1 MQVFCRFF
9 SQLRK
14 KLYLCGR
21 KQNRT
26 MTYLGELISI
36 GVAFSWTATALLSE
50 FGSKRLG
57 NLTLNVLR
65 MAMAL
70 VFSLVLFGVVTGN
83 ILPPGA
89 SAEAA
94 AWMLLS
100 GLVGYV
106 IGDFCLF
113 QCYIIIGSRYG
124 QLFMT
129 LAPLAAA
136 LMAWVTLGQQ
146 MNAMSIVAMLVTLL
160 GIGISVIGR
169 ASPQPSPKGEGV
181 TAHRSSPS
189 FWRGLGGGFSLKLPL
204 NGVLYAIG
212 AAMCQG
218 IGLVLSK
225 IGMDHY
231 VASADMPD
239 WLVPFSAN
247 FYRCVAGIIGFSLL
261 LWYRDGME
269 PLREALHDKKG
280 LTAATATTI
289 FGPFVGV
296 GFSLMAV
303 QYTAA
308 GIASTLMAMT
318 PIIILLPSYWLFHE
332 KITLKAVLGA
342 IISVVGVSLFFLT

>member
-1 MQVFCRFF
+1 MQ
-9 SQLRK
+9 
-14 KLYLCGR
+14 
-21 KQNRT
+21 
-26 MTYLGELISI
+26 YLGEFISI

-65 MAMAL
+65 MALAL
-70 VFSLVLFGVVTGN
+70 LFSVVLFGVVTGN

-89 SAEAA
+89 SAEACG
-94 AWMLLS
+94 WMLLS

-129 LAPLAAA
+129 LAPLSAA
-136 LMAWVTLGQQ
+136 LMAWVMLGQQ
-146 MNAMSIVAMLVTLL
+146 MTLMSILAMLVTLF
-160 GIGISVIGR
+160 GISISVLGR
-169 ASPQPSPKGEGV
+169 GEHHKV
-181 TAHRSSPS
+181 
-189 FWRGLGGGFSLKLPL
+189 SLKLPL
-204 NGVLYAIG
+204 NGILFAIG
-212 AAMCQG
+212 AAVCQG
-218 IGLVLSK
+218 VGLVLSK
-225 IGMDHY
+225 IGMDY
-231 VASADMPD
+231 YEPSASMPE

-247 FYRCVAGIIGFSLL
+247 FYRCVAGIIGFTFLL
-261 LWYRDGME
+261 YFRDGIG
-269 PLREALHDKKG
+269 PLREAVHDKKG
-280 LTAATATTI
+280 LYVATATTI

-318 PIIILLPSYWLFHE
+318 PIIIIMPAYWLFHE
-332 KITLKAVLGA
+332 KITWKAVLGA
-342 IISVVGVSLFFLT
+342 LISVMGVSLFFLGA

>member
-1 MQVFCRFF
+1 MA
-9 SQLRK
+9 
-14 KLYLCGR
+14 YI
-21 KQNRT
+21 
-26 MTYLGELISI
+26 GELISI

-65 MAMAL
+65 MFLAL
-70 VFSLVLFGVVTGN
+70 VFSLVLFGVVTGSP
-83 ILPPGA
+83 LPAGA

-94 AWMLLS
+94 GWMLLS
-100 GLVGYV
+100 GFVGYV
-106 IGDFCLF
+106 IGDYCLF

-136 LMAWVTLGQQ
+136 LMAWVTLGQRMTQ
-146 MNAMSIVAMLVTLL
+146 MSIVAMLVTLL
-160 GIGISVIGR
+160 GISISVLGR
-169 ASPQPSPKGEGV
+169 GEHHRV
-181 TAHRSSPS
+181 T
-189 FWRGLGGGFSLKLPL
+189 LKLPL
-204 NGVLYAIG
+204 NGVLFAIG
-212 AAMCQG
+212 AAVCQG

-231 VASADMPD
+231 ELSADMPD
-239 WLVPFSAN
+239 WLVPFNAN
-247 FYRCVAGIIGFSLL
+247 FYRCIAGIIGFGLL
-261 LWYRDGME
+261 LYFRGE
-269 PLREALHDKKG
+269 IGLLREAMHDRKG
-280 LTAATATTI
+280 LSVATATTI

-332 KITLKAVLGA
+332 KITWRAVLGA
-342 IISVVGVSLFFLT
+342 IISVFGVSLFFLG

>member
-1 MQVFCRFF
+1 MQVFCRLF
-9 SQLRK
+9 SKLQK

-65 MAMAL
+65 MALAL
-70 VFSLVLFGVVTGN
+70 VFSLVLFLVVTGN
-83 ILPPGA
+83 PLPTGV
-89 SAEAA
+89 STVAA
-94 AWMLLS
+94 GWMLLS

-129 LAPLAAA
+129 LAPLSAA

-146 MNAMSIVAMLVTLL
+146 MTAMSIIAMLVTLF
-160 GIGISVIGR
+160 GISISVLGR
-169 ASPQPSPKGEGV
+169 GEHHKV
-181 TAHRSSPS
+181 
-189 FWRGLGGGFSLKLPL
+189 SLKLPL

-212 AAMCQG
+212 AAVCQG
-218 IGLVLSK
+218 VGLVLSK

-231 VASADMPD
+231 EVSAAMPD

-247 FYRCVAGIIGFSLL
+247 FYRCIAGILGFSLL
-261 LWYRDGME
+261 HYFRDGMA
-269 PLREALHDKKG
+269 PLREAMHDRKG
-280 LTAATATTI
+280 LTVATATTI

-332 KITLKAVLGA
+332 KITWKAIVGA
-342 IISVVGVSLFFLT
+342 FISVVGVSLFFLG

>member
-1 MQVFCRFF
+1 
-9 SQLRK
+9 
-14 KLYLCGR
+14 
-21 KQNRT
+21 

-65 MAMAL
+65 MALAL

-83 ILPPGA
+83 PLPMGVPGDA
-89 SAEAA
+89 CG
-94 AWMLLS
+94 WMLLS

-113 QCYIIIGSRYG
+113 QCYIIIGSRFG

-129 LAPLAAA
+129 LAPLSAA

-146 MNAMSIVAMLVTLL
+146 
-160 GIGISVIGR
+160 IGISVLGR
-169 ASPQPSPKGEGV
+169 GE
-181 TAHRSSPS
+181 HHK
-189 FWRGLGGGFSLKLPL
+189 LSLKLPL

-212 AAMCQG
+212 AAVCQG
-218 IGLVLSK
+218 VGLVLSK

-231 VASADMPD
+231 DMAALADLGIPE

-247 FYRCVAGIIGFSLL
+247 FYRCVAGIIGFTLL
-261 LWYRDGME
+261 LYFRDGMA
-269 PLREALHDKKG
+269 PLREAMHDRKG
-280 LTAATATTI
+280 LTVATATTI

-332 KITLKAVLGA
+332 KITWKAIVGA
-342 IISVVGVSLFFLT
+342 FISVVGVSLFFLG

>member
-1 MQVFCRFF
+1 MH
-9 SQLRK
+9 
-14 KLYLCGR
+14 
-21 KQNRT
+21 
-26 MTYLGELISI
+26 YLGEFISI

-65 MAMAL
+65 MALAL
-70 VFSLVLFGVVTGN
+70 LFSVVLFGVVTGN

-89 SAEAA
+89 SAEACG
-94 AWMLLS
+94 WMLLS

-129 LAPLAAA
+129 LAPLSAA

-146 MNAMSIVAMLVTLL
+146 MTLMSILAMLVTLF
-160 GIGISVIGR
+160 GISISVLGR
-169 ASPQPSPKGEGV
+169 GEHHKV
-181 TAHRSSPS
+181 
-189 FWRGLGGGFSLKLPL
+189 SLKLPL
-204 NGVLYAIG
+204 NGILFAIG
-212 AAMCQG
+212 AAVCQG
-218 IGLVLSK
+218 VGLVLSK
-225 IGMDHY
+225 IGMDY
-231 VASADMPD
+231 YEPSASMPE

-247 FYRCVAGIIGFSLL
+247 FYRCVAGIIGFTFLL
-261 LWYRDGME
+261 CYRDGMA
-269 PLREALHDKKG
+269 PLREAMHDKKG
-280 LTAATATTI
+280 LSVATATTI

-318 PIIILLPSYWLFHE
+318 PIIIILPAYWLFHE
-332 KITLKAVLGA
+332 KITWKAILGA
-342 IISVVGVSLFFLT
+342 LISVIGVSLFFLGT

>member
-1 MQVFCRFF
+1 MA
-9 SQLRK
+9 
-14 KLYLCGR
+14 YI
-21 KQNRT
+21 
-26 MTYLGELISI
+26 GELISI

-65 MAMAL
+65 MGLAL
-70 VFSLVLFGVVTGN
+70 LFSLVLFGMETGSM
-83 ILPPGA
+83 LPPGA
-89 SAEAA
+89 STEAA
-94 AWMLLS
+94 GWMLLS

-129 LAPLAAA
+129 LAPLSAA

-146 MNAMSIVAMLVTLL
+146 MTGKSVIAMLVTLW
-160 GIGISVIGR
+160 GIGISVLGR
-169 ASPQPSPKGEGV
+169 GDHHKI
-181 TAHRSSPS
+181 
-189 FWRGLGGGFSLKLPL
+189 SLRLPV

-212 AAMCQG
+212 AAVCQG
-218 IGLVLSK
+218 VGLVLSK

-231 VASADMPD
+231 EVSMMAEADIPE
-239 WLVPFSAN
+239 WLIPFSAN
-247 FYRCVAGIIGFSLL
+247 FYRCIAGIIGFSLL
-261 LWYRDGME
+261 LFYRDGMA
-269 PLREALHDKKG
+269 PLREAVRDKKG
-280 LTAATATTI
+280 LSVATATTI

-318 PIIILLPSYWLFHE
+318 PIIIILPSYWLFHE
-332 KITLKAVLGA
+332 KITWRSVIGAV
-342 IISVVGVSLFFLT
+342 ISVLGVSLFFL

>member
-1 MQVFCRFF
+1 
-9 SQLRK
+9 
-14 KLYLCGR
+14 
-21 KQNRT
+21 
-26 MTYLGELISI
+26 MTYIGELISI

-65 MAMAL
+65 MALAL
-70 VFSLVLFGVVTGN
+70 LFSLVMFGVVTGS

-94 AWMLLS
+94 GWMLLS

-136 LMAWVTLGQQ
+136 LMAWVTLGQR
-146 MNAMSIVAMLVTLL
+146 MSLMSIVAMLVTLA
-160 GIGISVIGR
+160 GIGISVLGR
-169 ASPQPSPKGEGV
+169 G
-181 TAHRSSPS
+181 THHR
-189 FWRGLGGGFSLKLPL
+189 LSLKLPL
-204 NGVLYAIG
+204 NGVLFAVG
-212 AAMCQG
+212 AAVCQG
-218 IGLVLSK
+218 VGLVLSK

-231 VASADMPD
+231 EFVAGMPD

-247 FYRCVAGIIGFSLL
+247 FYRCIAGIIGFLL
-261 LWYRDGME
+261 LMYLREGLT
-269 PLREALHDKKG
+269 PLREALHDGKG
-280 LTAATATTI
+280 LTVATATTV

-318 PIIILLPSYWLFHE
+318 PIIILLPSRWLFHE
-332 KITLKAVLGA
+332 RITWRAVLGA
-342 IISVVGVSLFFLT
+342 VISVVGVSLFFLG

>member
-1 MQVFCRFF
+1 
-9 SQLRK
+9 
-14 KLYLCGR
+14 
-21 KQNRT
+21 

-50 FGSKRLG
+50 YGSKRLG

-65 MAMAL
+65 MALAL
-70 VFSLVLFGVVTGN
+70 LFAMVLFGVMTGS

-89 SAEAA
+89 SAKAA
-94 AWMLLS
+94 GWMLLS

-146 MNAMSIVAMLVTLL
+146 MGAMSIVAMLVTLL
-160 GIGISVIGR
+160 GISISVLGR
-169 ASPQPSPKGEGV
+169 GEHHKV
-181 TAHRSSPS
+181 
-189 FWRGLGGGFSLKLPL
+189 SLKLPL
-204 NGVLYAIG
+204 NGVLFAIG
-212 AAMCQG
+212 AAVCQG
-218 IGLVLSK
+218 VGLVLSK

-231 VASADMPD
+231 EAMADMPE

-247 FYRCVAGIIGFSLL
+247 FYRCVAGIIGFLILL
-261 LWYRDGME
+261 YYRGEMGS
-269 PLREALHDKKG
+269 LREAVHDGKG
-280 LTAATATTI
+280 LSVATATTI

-332 KITLKAVLGA
+332 KITWRSVIGA
-342 IISVVGVSLFFLT
+342 IISVFGVSLFFLG

>member
-1 MQVFCRFF
+1 
-9 SQLRK
+9 
-14 KLYLCGR
+14 
-21 KQNRT
+21 
-26 MTYLGELISI
+26 MTYIGELISI

-65 MAMAL
+65 MVMAL
-70 VFSLVLFGVVTGN
+70 VFSLVLFVMVTGN
-83 ILPPGA
+83 PLPTGA
-89 SAEAA
+89 SPEAA
-94 AWMLLS
+94 GWMLLS

-129 LAPLAAA
+129 LAPLSAA

-146 MNAMSIVAMLVTLL
+146 MRVMSIVAMLVTLL
-160 GIGISVIGR
+160 GIGISVLGR
-169 ASPQPSPKGEGV
+169 GEHHKV
-181 TAHRSSPS
+181 
-189 FWRGLGGGFSLKLPL
+189 SLKLPL
-204 NGVLYAIG
+204 NGVLFAIG
-212 AAMCQG
+212 AAVCQG
-218 IGLVLSK
+218 VGLVLSK

-231 VASADMPD
+231 EASMVAEAGMPE
-239 WLVPFSAN
+239 WLIPFSAN
-247 FYRCVAGIIGFSLL
+247 FYRCLAGVIGFSVLL
-261 LWYRDGME
+261 YYRDGIE
-269 PLREALHDKKG
+269 PLREAMQDKKG
-280 LTAATATTI
+280 LSVATATTI

-332 KITLKAVLGA
+332 KITWRAVVGA
-342 IISVVGVSLFFLT
+342 VISVVGVSLFFLV

>member
-1 MQVFCRFF
+1 MA
-9 SQLRK
+9 
-14 KLYLCGR
+14 YI
-21 KQNRT
+21 
-26 MTYLGELISI
+26 GELISI

-65 MAMAL
+65 MGL
-70 VFSLVLFGVVTGN
+70 TLLFSLVLFGVVTGSV
-83 ILPPGA
+83 LPPGA
-89 SAEAA
+89 SAEASV
-94 AWMLLS
+94 WMLLS

-129 LAPLAAA
+129 LAPLSAA

-146 MNAMSIVAMLVTLL
+146 MTAMSVGAMLVTLL
-160 GIGISVIGR
+160 GIAISVLGR
-169 ASPQPSPKGEGV
+169 GEHHKV
-181 TAHRSSPS
+181 
-189 FWRGLGGGFSLKLPL
+189 SLKLPL
-204 NGVLYAIG
+204 NGVLFAVG
-212 AAMCQG
+212 AAVCQG
-218 IGLVLSK
+218 VGLVLSK

-231 VASADMPD
+231 ETVASVPE

-247 FYRCVAGIIGFSLL
+247 FYRCIAGIIGFSLL
-261 LWYRDGME
+261 LYFRDGMA
-269 PLREALHDKKG
+269 PLREAMRDRKG
-280 LTAATATTI
+280 LSVATATTI

-332 KITLKAVLGA
+332 KITWRAVLGA
-342 IISVVGVSLFFLT
+342 VISVLGVSLFFLR

>member
-1 MQVFCRFF
+1 
-9 SQLRK
+9 
-14 KLYLCGR
+14 
-21 KQNRT
+21 

-65 MAMAL
+65 MGLAL
-70 VFSLVLFGVVTGN
+70 MFSLVLFGVVTGN
-83 ILPPGA
+83 PLPAGA

-94 AWMLLS
+94 GWMLLS

-136 LMAWVTLGQQ
+136 LMAWITLGQQ
-146 MNAMSIVAMLVTLL
+146 MNGMSIIAMIVTLL
-160 GIGISVIGR
+160 GISISVLGR
-169 ASPQPSPKGEGV
+169 GEHHKV
-181 TAHRSSPS
+181 
-189 FWRGLGGGFSLKLPL
+189 SLKLPL
-204 NGVLYAIG
+204 NGVLFAIG
-212 AAMCQG
+212 ASVCQG
-218 IGLVLSK
+218 VGLVLSK

-231 VASADMPD
+231 EASMMAEAGMPE

-247 FYRCVAGIIGFSLL
+247 FYRCIAGIIGFSLL
-261 LWYRDGME
+261 LYFSQGMA
-269 PLREALHDKKG
+269 PLREAMHDKKG
-280 LTAATATTI
+280 LSVATATTI

-332 KITLKAVLGA
+332 KITWRAVLGA
-342 IISVVGVSLFFLT
+342 IISVFGVSLFFLG

>member
-1 MQVFCRFF
+1 MA
-9 SQLRK
+9 
-14 KLYLCGR
+14 YI
-21 KQNRT
+21 
-26 MTYLGELISI
+26 GELISI

-65 MAMAL
+65 MGLAL
-70 VFSLVLFGVVTGN
+70 LLSLVLFGAVTGN
-83 ILPPGA
+83 PLPAGVP
-89 SAEAA
+89 AEACG
-94 AWMLLS
+94 WMLLS

-106 IGDFCLF
+106 IGDYCLF
-113 QCYIIIGSRYG
+113 QCYILIGSRFG

-129 LAPLAAA
+129 LAPLSAA

-146 MNAMSIVAMLVTLL
+146 MKPMSIVAMLVTLF
-160 GIGISVIGR
+160 GIGISVLGR
-169 ASPQPSPKGEGV
+169 GNHHMV
-181 TAHRSSPS
+181 
-189 FWRGLGGGFSLKLPL
+189 SLKLPL
-204 NGVLYAIG
+204 NGVLFAIG

-231 VASADMPD
+231 DVAAMAKAGVSE
-239 WLVPFSAN
+239 WLIPFSAN
-247 FYRCVAGIIGFSLL
+247 FYRCIAGIIGFTILL
-261 LWYRDGME
+261 YFRDGIGH
-269 PLREALHDKKG
+269 LREAMHDRKG
-280 LTAATATTI
+280 LSVAIATTI

-332 KITLKAVLGA
+332 KITWKAVLGA
-342 IISVVGVSLFFLT
+342 FISVIGVSMFFFGGE

>member
-1 MQVFCRFF
+1 MSFI
-9 SQLRK
+9 
-14 KLYLCGR
+14 
-21 KQNRT
+21 
-26 MTYLGELISI
+26 GELISI

-65 MAMAL
+65 MSLAL
-70 VFSLVLFGVVTGN
+70 VFSLVLFLVVTGN
-83 ILPPGA
+83 PLPAGA
-89 SAEAA
+89 SSEACG
-94 AWMLLS
+94 WMLLS

-113 QCYIIIGSRYG
+113 QCYIIIGSRFG

-146 MNAMSIVAMLVTLL
+146 LTSLSLMAMLITLSGIAISIL
-160 GIGISVIGR
+160 GR
-169 ASPQPSPKGEGV
+169 GEH
-181 TAHRSSPS
+181 HRLALS
-189 FWRGLGGGFSLKLPL
+189 LPL
-204 NGVLYAIG
+204 SGVLYAIG
-212 AAMCQG
+212 AALCQG
-218 IGLVLSK
+218 VGLVLSK
-225 IGMDHY
+225 IGMNHFEP
-231 VASADMPD
+231 VAGMPD

-247 FYRCVAGIIGFSLL
+247 FYRCIAGFVGFMVLL
-261 LWYRDGME
+261 LMRKGLK
-269 PLREALHDKKG
+269 PLSEALHDRKG
-280 LTAATATTI
+280 LTVATATTI

-318 PIIILLPSYWLFHE
+318 PIIILLPSHWLFGE
-332 KITLKAVLGA
+332 RITWRPVLGA
-342 IISVVGVSLFFLT
+342 VISVVGVSLFFLG

>member
-1 MQVFCRFF
+1 MMA
-9 SQLRK
+9 
-14 KLYLCGR
+14 YI
-21 KQNRT
+21 
-26 MTYLGELISI
+26 GELISI

-50 FGSKRLG
+50 YGSKRLG

-65 MAMAL
+65 MALAL
-70 VFSLVLFGVVTGN
+70 IFSFVLFGVVTGSP
-83 ILPPGA
+83 LPTAVPLDACG
-89 SAEAA
+89 
-94 AWMLLS
+94 WMLLS

-129 LAPLAAA
+129 LAPLSAA

-146 MNAMSIVAMLVTLL
+146 MTAMSIVAMLVTLL
-160 GIGISVIGR
+160 GIGISVLGR
-169 ASPQPSPKGEGV
+169 GEHHKV
-181 TAHRSSPS
+181 
-189 FWRGLGGGFSLKLPL
+189 SLKLPL
-204 NGVLYAIG
+204 HGVLYAIG

-231 VASADMPD
+231 NLTALAETGVPEWMI
-239 WLVPFSAN
+239 PFSAN
-247 FYRCVAGIIGFSLL
+247 FYRCVAGIIGFTLL
-261 LWYRDGME
+261 LYVREGIA
-269 PLREALHDKKG
+269 PLREALHDRKG
-280 LTAATATTI
+280 LTVATATTV

-303 QYTAA
+303 QFTAA

-332 KITLKAVLGA
+332 KITWRAFLGA
-342 IISVVGVSLFFLT
+342 VISVVGVSLFFLG

>member
-1 MQVFCRFF
+1 MA
-9 SQLRK
+9 
-14 KLYLCGR
+14 
-21 KQNRT
+21 
-26 MTYLGELISI
+26 YLGEIISI

-65 MAMAL
+65 MALAL
-70 VFSLVLFGVVTGN
+70 LFAMVMFFVVSGSPLPTGGT
-83 ILPPGA
+83 L
-89 SAEAA
+89 EAYG
-94 AWMLLS
+94 WMLLS

-146 MNAMSIVAMLVTLL
+146 MSAMSIVAMLVTLL
-160 GIGISVIGR
+160 GISISVLGR
-169 ASPQPSPKGEGV
+169 GEH
-181 TAHRSSPS
+181 HRV
-189 FWRGLGGGFSLKLPL
+189 SLKLPL
-204 NGVLYAIG
+204 GGVLFAVG
-212 AAMCQG
+212 AALCQG

-231 VASADMPD
+231 DTTAIPE

-247 FYRCVAGIIGFSLL
+247 FFRCVAGIVGFTLL
-261 LWYRDGME
+261 LYFREGFQ
-269 PLREALHDKKG
+269 PLREAVHDRKG
-280 LTAATATTI
+280 MMVATATTI

-303 QYTAA
+303 QYTSA
-308 GIASTLMAMT
+308 GIASTLMALT
-318 PIIILLPSYWLFHE
+318 PIIIILPSYWLFGQ
-332 KITLKAVLGA
+332 KITWKVVLGA
-342 IISVVGVSLFFLT
+342 VISCIGVSLFFLG

>member
-1 MQVFCRFF
+1 MA
-9 SQLRK
+9 
-14 KLYLCGR
+14 YI
-21 KQNRT
+21 
-26 MTYLGELISI
+26 GELISI

-65 MAMAL
+65 MGLAL
-70 VFSLVLFGVVTGN
+70 LFSLVLFGVVTGN
-83 ILPPGA
+83 PLPAGVP
-89 SAEAA
+89 AEACG
-94 AWMLLS
+94 WMLLS

-106 IGDFCLF
+106 IGDYCLF
-113 QCYIIIGSRYG
+113 QCYILIGSRFG

-129 LAPLAAA
+129 LAPLSAA
-136 LMAWVTLGQQ
+136 LMAWITLGQQ
-146 MNAMSIVAMLVTLL
+146 MKPMSIVAMLVTLF
-160 GIGISVIGR
+160 GIGISVLGR
-169 ASPQPSPKGEGV
+169 GNHHMV
-181 TAHRSSPS
+181 
-189 FWRGLGGGFSLKLPL
+189 SLKLPL
-204 NGVLYAIG
+204 NGVLFAIG

-231 VASADMPD
+231 DVAAMAKAGVSE
-239 WLVPFSAN
+239 WLIPFSAN
-247 FYRCVAGIIGFSLL
+247 FYRCIAGIIGFTILL
-261 LWYRDGME
+261 YFRDGIGH
-269 PLREALHDKKG
+269 LREAMHDRKG
-280 LTAATATTI
+280 LSVAIATTI

-332 KITLKAVLGA
+332 KITWKAVLGA
-342 IISVVGVSLFFLT
+342 FISVIGVSMFFFGGE

>member
-1 MQVFCRFF
+1 
-9 SQLRK
+9 
-14 KLYLCGR
+14 
-21 KQNRT
+21 
-26 MTYLGELISI
+26 MTYVGELISI

-65 MAMAL
+65 MSLAL
-70 VFSLVLFGVVTGN
+70 LFSLFLFGFVTGSV
-83 ILPPGA
+83 LPSGA
-89 SAEAA
+89 SNEAIG
-94 AWMLLS
+94 WMLLS
-100 GLVGYV
+100 GIVGYV

-113 QCYIIIGSRYG
+113 QCYIIIGSRFG

-129 LAPLAAA
+129 LAPLSAA
-136 LMAWVTLGQQ
+136 LMAWITLGQQ
-146 MNAMSIVAMLVTLL
+146 MTKMSIVAMLVTLS
-160 GIGISVIGR
+160 GISISVLGR
-169 ASPQPSPKGEGV
+169 GEH
-181 TAHRSSPS
+181 HRV
-189 FWRGLGGGFSLKLPL
+189 SLRLPL
-204 NGVLYAIG
+204 RGVLFAIA

-231 VASADMPD
+231 VVTDGMPA

-247 FYRCVAGIIGFSLL
+247 FYRCIAGVVGFLL
-261 LWYRDGME
+261 LMYFRSGLK
-269 PLREALHDKKG
+269 PLQEALLDKEG
-280 LTAATATTI
+280 MSVATATTI

-332 KITLKAVLGA
+332 KITWRAVIGA
-342 IISVVGVSLFFLT
+342 VISVFGVSLFFLGG

>member
-1 MQVFCRFF
+1 MA
-9 SQLRK
+9 
-14 KLYLCGR
+14 
-21 KQNRT
+21 
-26 MTYLGELISI
+26 YLGELISI

-65 MAMAL
+65 MALALLFSMAM
-70 VFSLVLFGVVTGN
+70 FWVVTGVP
-83 ILPPGA
+83 LPSG
-89 SAEAA
+89 STMEAYG
-94 AWMLLS
+94 WLLLS

-136 LMAWVTLGQQ
+136 FMAWMTLGQE
-146 MNAMSIVAMLVTLL
+146 MTLMSIVAMVVTLF
-160 GIGISVIGR
+160 GIGISVLGR
-169 ASPQPSPKGEGV
+169 GERHKV
-181 TAHRSSPS
+181 A
-189 FWRGLGGGFSLKLPL
+189 LKLPL
-204 NGVLYAIG
+204 NGVLFAIG
-212 AAMCQG
+212 AALCQG

-231 VASADMPD
+231 ETSAVANTPSWMI
-239 WLVPFSAN
+239 PFSAN
-247 FYRCVAGIIGFSLL
+247 FFRCIAGIVGFTVLLYFREGFS
-261 LWYRDGME
+261 
-269 PLREALHDKKG
+269 PLRDALHDRKG
-280 LTAATATTI
+280 LSVATATTI

-296 GFSLMAV
+296 AFSLMAL

-318 PIIILLPSYWLFHE
+318 PIIILLPSYWLFHT
-332 KITLKAVLGA
+332 KITWRAVLGA
-342 IISVVGVSLFFLT
+342 VISVIGVSLFFLSK

>member
-1 MQVFCRFF
+1 
-9 SQLRK
+9 
-14 KLYLCGR
+14 
-21 KQNRT
+21 

-65 MAMAL
+65 MALAL

-94 AWMLLS
+94 GWMLLS

-129 LAPLAAA
+129 LAPLSAA
-136 LMAWVTLGQQ
+136 LMAWVTLGQ
-146 MNAMSIVAMLVTLL
+146 
-160 GIGISVIGR
+160 GR
-169 ASPQPSPKGEGV
+169 GEHHKV
-181 TAHRSSPS
+181 
-189 FWRGLGGGFSLKLPL
+189 SLKLPL

-212 AAMCQG
+212 AAVCQG
-218 IGLVLSK
+218 VGLVLSK

-231 VASADMPD
+231 EVTANMPD
-239 WLVPFSAN
+239 WLIPFSAN
-247 FYRCVAGIIGFSLL
+247 FYRCVAGIIGFTLL
-261 LWYRDGME
+261 LYFRNGLE
-269 PLREALHDKKG
+269 PLREAMHDRKG
-280 LTAATATTI
+280 LTVATATTI

-332 KITLKAVLGA
+332 KITWRAVFGA
-342 IISVVGVSLFFLT
+342 VISVMGVSLFFLGE

>member
-1 MQVFCRFF
+1 MA
-9 SQLRK
+9 
-14 KLYLCGR
+14 YI
-21 KQNRT
+21 
-26 MTYLGELISI
+26 GELISI

-65 MAMAL
+65 MGLAL
-70 VFSLVLFGVVTGN
+70 LFSLVLFGMVTGSM
-83 ILPPGA
+83 LPPGA
-89 SAEAA
+89 STEAA
-94 AWMLLS
+94 GWMLLS

-129 LAPLAAA
+129 LAPLSAA

-146 MNAMSIVAMLVTLL
+146 MTGKSVIAMLVTLW
-160 GIGISVIGR
+160 GIGISVLGR
-169 ASPQPSPKGEGV
+169 GDHHKI
-181 TAHRSSPS
+181 
-189 FWRGLGGGFSLKLPL
+189 SLKLPV

-212 AAMCQG
+212 AAVCQG
-218 IGLVLSK
+218 VGLVLSK

-231 VASADMPD
+231 EVSMMAETGIPK
-239 WLVPFSAN
+239 WLIPFSAN
-247 FYRCVAGIIGFSLL
+247 FYRCIAGIIGFSLL
-261 LWYRDGME
+261 LFYRDGMA
-269 PLREALHDKKG
+269 PLREAVHDKKG
-280 LTAATATTI
+280 LSVATATTI

-318 PIIILLPSYWLFHE
+318 PIIIILPSYWLFHE
-332 KITLKAVLGA
+332 KITWRSVIGAVISVLG
-342 IISVVGVSLFFLT
+342 ISLFFL

>member
-1 MQVFCRFF
+1 MA
-9 SQLRK
+9 
-14 KLYLCGR
+14 YI
-21 KQNRT
+21 
-26 MTYLGELISI
+26 GELISI

-65 MAMAL
+65 MGLAL
-70 VFSLVLFGVVTGN
+70 LFSLVLFGMVTGSM
-83 ILPPGA
+83 LPPGA
-89 SAEAA
+89 STEAA
-94 AWMLLS
+94 GWMLLS

-129 LAPLAAA
+129 LAPLSAA

-146 MNAMSIVAMLVTLL
+146 MTGKSVIAMLVTLW
-160 GIGISVIGR
+160 GIGISVLGR
-169 ASPQPSPKGEGV
+169 GDHHKI
-181 TAHRSSPS
+181 
-189 FWRGLGGGFSLKLPL
+189 SLKLPV

-212 AAMCQG
+212 AAVCQG
-218 IGLVLSK
+218 VGLVLSK

-231 VASADMPD
+231 EVSMMAEADIPE
-239 WLVPFSAN
+239 WLIPFSAN
-247 FYRCVAGIIGFSLL
+247 FYRCIAGIIGFSLL
-261 LWYRDGME
+261 LFYRDGMA
-269 PLREALHDKKG
+269 PLREAVRDKKG
-280 LTAATATTI
+280 LSVATATTI

-318 PIIILLPSYWLFHE
+318 PIIIILPSYWLFHE
-332 KITLKAVLGA
+332 KITWRSVIGAVT
-342 IISVVGVSLFFLT
+342 SVLGVSLFFL

>member
-1 MQVFCRFF
+1 MA
-9 SQLRK
+9 
-14 KLYLCGR
+14 YI
-21 KQNRT
+21 
-26 MTYLGELISI
+26 GELISI

-65 MAMAL
+65 MGLAL
-70 VFSLVLFGVVTGN
+70 LFSLVLFGAVTGSP
-83 ILPPGA
+83 LPAGVP
-89 SAEAA
+89 AEACG
-94 AWMLLS
+94 WMLLS

-113 QCYIIIGSRYG
+113 QCYILIGSRFG

-129 LAPLAAA
+129 LAPLSAA
-136 LMAWVTLGQQ
+136 LMAWITLGQQ
-146 MNAMSIVAMLVTLL
+146 MKPMSIVAMLVTLF
-160 GIGISVIGR
+160 GIGISVLGR
-169 ASPQPSPKGEGV
+169 GNHHMV
-181 TAHRSSPS
+181 
-189 FWRGLGGGFSLKLPL
+189 SLKLPL
-204 NGVLYAIG
+204 NGVLFAIG

-231 VASADMPD
+231 DVAAMAKAGVSE
-239 WLVPFSAN
+239 WLIPFSAN
-247 FYRCVAGIIGFSLL
+247 FYRCIAGIIGFTILL
-261 LWYRDGME
+261 YFHDGIGH
-269 PLREALHDKKG
+269 LREAMHDRKG
-280 LTAATATTI
+280 LSVAIATTI

-332 KITLKAVLGA
+332 KITWKAVLGA
-342 IISVVGVSLFFLT
+342 FISVIGVSLFFFGGE

>member
-1 MQVFCRFF
+1 M
-9 SQLRK
+9 
-14 KLYLCGR
+14 
-21 KQNRT
+21 N
-26 MTYLGELISI
+26 YLGEFISI

-65 MAMAL
+65 MALAL
-70 VFSLVLFGVVTGN
+70 LFSVVLFWLIVGSPFPSIG
-83 ILPPGA
+83 
-89 SAEAA
+89 SMEACG
-94 AWMLLS
+94 WMLLS

-146 MNAMSIVAMLVTLL
+146 MVPMSIVAMFITL
-160 GIGISVIGR
+160 IGISISVLGR
-169 ASPQPSPKGEGV
+169 GEHHKV
-181 TAHRSSPS
+181 
-189 FWRGLGGGFSLKLPL
+189 SLKLPL

-212 AAMCQG
+212 AALCQG

-231 VASADMPD
+231 EPGAMPD
-239 WLVPFSAN
+239 WLIPFSAN
-247 FYRCVAGIIGFSLL
+247 FLRCVAGIIGFSILL
-261 LWYRDGME
+261 YFREGFT
-269 PLREALHDKKG
+269 PLREALHDRKG
-280 LTAATATTI
+280 MAVATATTI

-303 QYTAA
+303 QYTSA
-308 GIASTLMAMT
+308 GIASTLMALT
-318 PIIILLPSYWLFHE
+318 PIIIILPSYWLFHQ
-332 KITLKAVLGA
+332 KITWRSVIGAV
-342 IISVVGVSLFFLT
+342 ISVLGVSLFFLG